1 MKMLLTATA
10 MAIALT
16 AVPAL
21 AQTAKTPEASDTT
34 VVAPAPVDVT
44 KDATTVTKDTMAV
57 TTADDGKNMW
67 LTQGNAELRASK
79 LIGSTV
85 TNAAGESIGD
95 INEVLLGQ
103 DGKMA
108 AVVIGVG
115 GFLGL
120 GEREVAVKFDAL
132 KMQRATNGS
141 ILFTV
146 DVTKETL
153 QIAPV
158 WTWPKMAL

>member
-1 MKMLLTATA
+1 MRMLLTATA
-10 MAIALT
+10 MAITLT
-16 AVPAL
+16 AAPAL

-34 VVAPAPVDVT
+34 VAAPVDVT

-57 TTADDGKNMW
+57 TKADDGKSMW
-67 LTQGNAELRASK
+67 LTQGNADLRASK

-132 KMQRATNGS
+132 KMQRATNGT

-146 DVTKETL
+146 DVTKEAL

-158 WTWPKMAL
+158 WKWPKMAL